1 MSTVK
6 DVVNAIQA
14 QEWFE
19 KRDIEVKEPPSLM
32 DLEPLLSG
40 LLIDKVSIK
49 AVFQNLTQVLQHFL
63 DETRT
68 EECEA
73 RMKNLFYCLAYTFR
87 VFSRKCNH
95 IIFGG
100 FISDRI
106 SRYEVPE
113 EFDILFEKLLVHWS
127 FEKLNRSS

>member
-32 DLEPLLSG
+32 DLEPLFSG
-40 LLIDKVSIK
+40 LLIDKVSVK
-49 AVFQNLTQVLQHFL
+49 AVFQNLTQVLQHFF

-73 RMKNLFYCLAYTFR
+73 RMKSLFYCLAYTFR
-87 VFSRKCNH
+87 VFSRKCNQ

-100 FISDRI
+100 FILDRI

-113 EFDILFEKLLVHWS
+113 EFDILFGKLLVHWS